1 MSVLDHEGNAIQEGS
16 LLYIPVKVTQI
27 NSLGG
32 LTVTTG
38 YSNTTLAGV
47 PGPDTHKG
55 QPPSWPA
62 LP

>member
-1 MSVLDHEGNAIQEGS
+1 MSVLDHEGDTITTGT
-16 LLYIPVKVTQI
+16 LLYVPVKVTEI

-38 YSNTTLAGV
+38 YSNTQLAGV

-55 QPPSWPA
+55 QPPSWPGM
-62 LP
+62 P